1 MSSEKLDLGVL
12 KAKAQKATE
21 GPWIVYGGLSPDEAG
36 VPGGVP
42 EEIRAVLHS
51 DEFPDYDDYYHIA
64 EVDHAHSGDADAE
77 YIAAMSPDVTL
88 ALIERLEAAQE
99 IIADF
104 VNKCDRGEARSRR
117 SRAGCRAWLEG
128 RYGDVRAALGLP
140 PE

>member
-1 MSSEKLDLGVL
+1 MAADKLDLDGL
-12 KAKAQKATE
+12 KKKASKATE
-21 GPWIVYGGLSPDEAG
+21 GPWIVYGGETPAESG
-36 VPGGVP
+36 TPGGVP
-42 EEIRAVLHS
+42 EEIRALLHS
-51 DEFPDYDDYYHIA
+51 DEFPDDDDYYHIA

-77 YIAAMSPDVTL
+77 YIAAMSPDVAL

-104 VNKCDRGEARSRR
+104 ANKCDRGEARSRR